1 MIVHKE
7 LEKLQ
12 AYLQVL
18 EDNKTTL
25 RRTQSYLEQTLE
37 RVTSDYNGDDPI
49 PLSDLTTTLEN
60 ALKVSRGRFYLT
72 HYYDKFDKAGRKIE
86 PLIVADDSIEEYEL

>member
-1 MIVHKE
+1 MIHKE

-49 PLSDLTTTLEN
+49 PLSDLTTTFDN
-60 ALKVSRGRFYLT
+60 ALN
-72 HYYDKFDKAGRKIE
+72 
-86 PLIVADDSIEEYEL
+86 

>member
-37 RVTSDYNGDDPI
+37 RVTSDYNSDDPI
-49 PLSDLTTTLEN
+49 PLSDLTTSLEN
-60 ALKVSRGRFYLT
+60 ALQVSRGRFYLT
-72 HYYDKFDKAGRKIE
+72 HYYDKFDRSGRKIE
-86 PLIVADDSIEEYEL
+86 PLVIADDSIEGYEL

>member
-1 MIVHKE
+1 MIHKE

-49 PLSDLTTTLEN
+49 PLSDLTTTLDN
-60 ALKVSRGRFYLT
+60 A
-72 HYYDKFDKAGRKIE
+72 
-86 PLIVADDSIEEYEL
+86 